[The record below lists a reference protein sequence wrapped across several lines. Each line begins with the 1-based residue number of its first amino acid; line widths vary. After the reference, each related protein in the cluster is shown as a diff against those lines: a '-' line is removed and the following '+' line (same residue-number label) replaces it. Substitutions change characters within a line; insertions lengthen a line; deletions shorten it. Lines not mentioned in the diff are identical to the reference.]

1 MLSKGNARIPYSL
14 GEFGALVFCPISVFT
29 LLLCCF
35 LSLLSVLSSSLSFED
50 ISEGAFRGSKTVNMP
65 LKHAKRL
72 LCTYNWRL
80 LSDKQVTSVHGIP
93 PPSLLRALLGCVALS
108 QQIRLSHLKRWAI
121 WWSRVPNPPGVEA
134 KGFCRCPEVRRT
146 FPRQVGASLKS
157 VTVKDKRSKIKP
169 TSCSSVDAHA
179 SITVL
184 SLSSLQEFLLSARL
198 LKSLKCHR
206 LSKRNHEPP
215 WQNPVMWA
223 Y

>member
-1 MLSKGNARIPYSL
+1 MFLVPPFGPVLLPFLWRYFRRSL
-14 GEFGALVFCPISVFT
+14 A
-29 LLLCCF
+29 
-35 LSLLSVLSSSLSFED
+35 
-50 ISEGAFRGSKTVNMP
+50 GSKTVNMP

-72 LCTYNWRL
+72 LCTYNGRL

-93 PPSLLRALLGCVALS
+93 PPAPLRALLGCVALS

-121 WWSRVPNPPGVEA
+121 WWSRVPNSPGVEA
-134 KGFCRCPEVRRT
+134 KGFCRCPEVRHT
-146 FPRQVGASLKS
+146 FPRQVGASLKN

-169 TSCSSVDAHA
+169 TSCSTADAHT

-206 LSKRNHEPP
+206 LSKRNPELR
-215 WQNPVMWA
+215 WQNPVMRA
-223 Y
+223 H